1 MNTSKRLNYEWI
13 VIYRAIGRI
22 NVMTARQAIKNIV
35 PVSLRN
41 NVKAL
46 KRTVLEQRESAN
58 QERRYSRWISR
69 PESVDKARVETRL
82 AFDIHRLEKGLSH
95 QEFRHG
101 FGKHVLSEIAKRMR
115 MLEIADSSYAK
126 NPLYIQGLAVL
137 HEYQKRHE
145 QVGYDL
151 TEIRKLFPSNIWEA
165 SQKYIPNDSTNGVS
179 AGSMLLYAESKAKN
193 KSKTFVDLAQNRY
206 SVREYAPTPVSQELL
221 DSAYSV
227 SMKTPSVC
235 NRQATR
241 VYEITNPEIIA
252 KALHIQGGFNG
263 YKEPP
268 TLLFITSDIRAFMDN
283 NERNEPFVDGG
294 LFSMSLLYALEA
306 YGLAACPLNAMFN
319 PKQDKETRELLG
331 IPDYELPIMYIA
343 VGNFPETV
351 PVCVST
357 RKSPQEII
365 RIIR

>member
-1 MNTSKRLNYEWI
+1 MSVKQTIKKMLPRPLKNKMGAVKQSITDQKTLKE
-13 VIYRAIGRI
+13 
-22 NVMTARQAIKNIV
+22 QA
-35 PVSLRN
+35 
-41 NVKAL
+41 
-46 KRTVLEQRESAN
+46 Q
-58 QERRYSRWISR
+58 RYSHWISR
-69 PESVDKARVETRL
+69 PDSQDKARVETRL

-95 QEFRHG
+95 QEFRFG
-101 FGKHVLSEIAKRMR
+101 FGKRVLLEISKRMT
-115 MLEIADSSYAK
+115 MLERVDSNYAK

-137 HEYQKRHE
+137 HEYQERHE
-145 QVGYDL
+145 RVDYDL
-151 TEIRKLFPSNIWEA
+151 ENIRQCFAQNIWEA
-165 SQKYIPNDSTNGVS
+165 AQRYDPNNPMCCVR
-179 AGSMLLYAESKAKN
+179 AGSTMLATSSKVDN
-193 KSKTFVDLAQNRY
+193 RSKPFVDLAENRY
-206 SVREYAPTPVSQELL
+206 SVREYANHPVSQELL
-221 DSAYSV
+221 DKVYAV

-252 KALHIQGGFNG
+252 KALRIQGGFTG

-268 TLLFITSDIRAFMDN
+268 VLLFITSDIRAFMDN

-294 LFSMSLLYALEA
+294 LFSMSLLYALES

-319 PKQDKETRELLG
+319 PNQDKETRDLLG

-343 VGNFPETV
+343 VGNFPEVV

-357 RKSPQEII
+357 RKSPEEIV